1 MNDTVSDAEGR
12 QLENKHRQKEERRNM
27 KTVITQETQSDGE

>member
-1 MNDTVSDAEGR
+1 MSDTGSDAEGR
-12 QLENKHRQKEERRNM
+12 QLENKHRQKKRKKM

>member
-12 QLENKHRQKEERRNM
+12 QLENKHRQKKKKEHENSNNTGNT
-27 KTVITQETQSDGE
+27 K

>member
-12 QLENKHRQKEERRNM
+12 QLENRQKEKRKNM